1 MNHLPDKTNKT
12 DKFNE
17 LVKLM
22 KTIFKSTNTI
32 YAWGRLRAE
41 LEPFSHSGLFQLS
54 DIPAKVFN
62 VQRRFREWYNDRH
75 PHTEECQRQKTVHNN
90 DDYDDCLRPRTHRPY
105 KEAND
110 QWGLQMAIA
119 RTFGQYLDKSS
130 TLANWAVGLD
140 TALGTYMPPQK
151 RERLKTYA
159 AYDCLAVE
167 KLIYPIFHDWTLEQV
182 RNYDQT
188 FTDMVLHVQNE
199 EPAVQDQQQQ
209 TDNQDE
215 PSPQVLQQD
224 HDSMNLDLVLH
235 VQNEEPLEQTAEE
248 EDNHHYVQ
256 GHQQPHLQSKIVIP
270 PRLKIVNIPHL
281 QSKVV
286 KQRTQYEQKIK
297 NRKGSHWSRRNRYRW
312 EVIQQVFNDK
322 TQGIGFSITMV
333 KQILRSMGIRYTNI
347 NMVGQTLFIG
357 TKEAHQQWIRQALDQ
372 DQFNEEHYH
381 QFINKNDHPEP

>member
-1 MNHLPDKTNKT
+1 MNHLPNKTNKA

-62 VQRRFREWYNDRH
+62 LQRRFREWYNDRH
-75 PHTEECQRQKTVHNN
+75 PHIEECQRQKPVHNS
-90 DDYDDCLRPRTHRPY
+90 DDYDDCLCPRTHRPY
-105 KEAND
+105 KAVND

-130 TLANWAVGLD
+130 ALANSAVGLD
-140 TALGTYMPPQK
+140 TALSAYMSPQE

-159 AYDCLAVE
+159 AYDCLA
-167 KLIYPIFHDWTLEQV
+167 V

-215 PSPQVLQQD
+215 SSPQVLQQD
-224 HDSMNLDLVLH
+224 HNSMNLDLVLH
-235 VQNEEPLEQTAEE
+235 VQHEEPLEQTAEE

-270 PRLKIVNIPHL
+270 PRSKIVNISYL

-286 KQRTQYEQKIK
+286 
-297 NRKGSHWSRRNRYRW
+297 
-312 EVIQQVFNDK
+312 
-322 TQGIGFSITMV
+322 
-333 KQILRSMGIRYTNI
+333 
-347 NMVGQTLFIG
+347 
-357 TKEAHQQWIRQALDQ
+357 
-372 DQFNEEHYH
+372 
-381 QFINKNDHPEP
+381 

>member
-1 MNHLPDKTNKT
+1 MGT
-12 DKFNE
+12 
-17 LVKLM
+17 V
-22 KTIFKSTNTI
+22 FKSTNTI

-62 VQRRFREWYNDRH
+62 IQRRFRDWYNDRR
-75 PHTEECQRQKTVHNN
+75 PYTEECQRQKPVHNT
-90 DDYDDCLRPRTHRPY
+90 DDYDDCLCPRTHRPY
-105 KEAND
+105 KAAND

-119 RTFGQYLDKSS
+119 RTFGQYLNKSS

-140 TALGTYMPPQK
+140 AALGAYMSPQE

-159 AYDCLAVE
+159 AYD
-167 KLIYPIFHDWTLEQV
+167 F

-188 FTDMVLHVQNE
+188 FTNMVLHVQNE

-235 VQNEEPLEQTAEE
+235 VQNEEPLEQTAEG

-256 GHQQPHLQSKIVIP
+256 GHQQPYLQSKIVIP
-270 PRLKIVNIPHL
+270 PRSKIVNISHL

-297 NRKGSHWSRRNRYRW
+297 NRKGSHWS
-312 EVIQQVFNDK
+312 
-322 TQGIGFSITMV
+322 IGFSTTMV
-333 KQILRSMGIRYTNI
+333 KNILRSMGIRYTNI

-357 TKEAHQQWIRQALDQ
+357 TKEEHQQWIEQALDQ

-381 QFINKNDHPEP
+381 QFISNNDHSEL